1 MIWMGFYE
9 ITLILNKNRVI
20 LSQVGLLAVKSI
32 RKIAWVHNAIRSQN
46 IVVSSKSIRILSW
59 VHSQNIVSR
68 ADSVREP

>member
-32 RKIAWVHNAIRSQN
+32 RKIAWVHQIPFAEYRGFIRK
-46 IVVSSKSIRILSW
+46 I
-59 VHSQNIVSR
+59 
-68 ADSVREP
+68 A

>member
-46 IVVSSKSIRILSW
+46 IV
-59 VHSQNIVSR
+59 SR